1 MSMHSDPEQPVA
13 ASTSDAGILLD
24 QPRVLGVD
32 PLDPSGTLPA
42 DARLNG
48 ITVIIPQWPNFPTGV
63 QVHTVDIYIVG
74 IINAVAQRSYR
85 AADVA
90 PEFFIPIPAALLP
103 VTPSFEIFYNVRT
116 PNPTTSPIR
125 RLTFRVAPPPQE
137 LAAPIFP
144 DATIYGYINCN
155 KVVREPPDSD
165 ALFVWEGIRISI
177 PFDDR
182 FLANDVIQLVW
193 QCWTNLNGSGPAL
206 TPPGTFLQQITA
218 ADISGR
224 NNIRIVILPFNTWIE
239 PMTTNNSADA
249 TYTLVR
255 NGVPQLTS
263 FKGIVKVDRKIP
275 GESGFC
281 KSAP

>member
-125 RLTFRVAPPPQE
+125 RLTFRVAP
-137 LAAPIFP
+137 AARTCSPHFSRCHHLWIH
-144 DATIYGYINCN
+144 
-155 KVVREPPDSD
+155 K
-165 ALFVWEGIRISI
+165 
-177 PFDDR
+177 
-182 FLANDVIQLVW
+182 
-193 QCWTNLNGSGPAL
+193 
-206 TPPGTFLQQITA
+206 LQQGSKRTSRSGCIICLGGYS
-218 ADISGR
+218 DIDS
-224 NNIRIVILPFNTWIE
+224 I
-239 PMTTNNSADA
+239 
-249 TYTLVR
+249 
-255 NGVPQLTS
+255 
-263 FKGIVKVDRKIP
+263 
-275 GESGFC
+275 
-281 KSAP
+281 